1 MQVIEELDVIILW
14 KYKGPTWTGF
24 DWFHLL
30 SFQNGERHTRI

>member
-14 KYKGPTWTGF
+14 KYKEPPWTGF

-30 SFQNGERHTRI
+30 SRMEKDTRI